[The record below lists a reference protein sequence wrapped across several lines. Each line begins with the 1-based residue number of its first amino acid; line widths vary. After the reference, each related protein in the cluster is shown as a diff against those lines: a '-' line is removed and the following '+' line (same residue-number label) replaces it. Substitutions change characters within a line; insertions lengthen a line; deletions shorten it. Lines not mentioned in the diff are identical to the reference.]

1 MKMNSLVEFTELL
14 KNRLS
19 DILFQEAEN
28 DKYIYLYLA
37 DGYWTAFEKSAYRLC
52 LIYEPAMLLPMRLT
66 FAPFPFVT
74 ASIMQDNLHT
84 ALRACLNF
92 AQHYF
97 ERCFRGYFSADMRS
111 VAGYVTNG
119 SGKRDRKQSQ
129 KRLNKI
135 L

>member
-1 MKMNSLVEFTELL
+1 MGSPQVFVASGLP
-14 KNRLS
+14 
-19 DILFQEAEN
+19 A
-28 DKYIYLYLA
+28 YIIIIKRI
-37 DGYWTAFEKSAYRLC
+37 GK
-52 LIYEPAMLLPMRLT
+52 
-66 FAPFPFVT
+66 
-74 ASIMQDNLHT
+74 
-84 ALRACLNF
+84 LRACLNF